1 MSEPN
6 NQEGIP
12 LQPLNAD
19 EDEQMTTPQ
28 ASRRLVEVINEEVRV
43 FHELLDCLHCEQ
55 QAIVDDDIDAMT
67 ATTARKTEYVILAQR
82 LEVERLR
89 LVQMLSEQLEVDA
102 EQADL
107 QKLVAV
113 IDSRH
118 SEDLARMRQVLLD
131 LNGKIRRTNENNA
144 FLIRQSKRYTDRCLD
159 ILTGDPSDRGM
170 YGKFG
175 KTVKRTQTPKSVLN
189 RTV

>member
-82 LEVERLR
+82 LEVERLH

-107 QKLVAV
+107 QKLVDV

>member
-82 LEVERLR
+82 LEGERMR
-89 LVQMLSEQLEVDA
+89 LVRMLSEQLEVDA

-107 QKLVAV
+107 QKLIAV

-175 KTVKRTQTPKSVLN
+175 KTVKRTQNPKSVLN

>member
-55 QAIVDDDIDAMT
+55 QAIVDDDIDAMM

-89 LVQMLSEQLEVDA
+89 LVRMLSEQLEVDA

-107 QKLVAV
+107 QKLIAV

>member
-1 MSEPN
+1 M
-6 NQEGIP
+6 
-12 LQPLNAD
+12 
-19 EDEQMTTPQ
+19 M
-28 ASRRLVEVINEEVRV
+28 
-43 FHELLDCLHCEQ
+43 
-55 QAIVDDDIDAMT
+55 

-82 LEVERLR
+82 LEGERLR
-89 LVQMLSEQLEVDA
+89 LVRMLSEQLEVDA

-107 QKLVAV
+107 QKLIAV

>member
-89 LVQMLSEQLEVDA
+89 LVRMLSEQLEVDA
-102 EQADL
+102 EQVDL
-107 QKLVAV
+107 QKLIAV

-175 KTVKRTQTPKSVLN
+175 KTVKRTQNPKSVLN

>member
-89 LVQMLSEQLEVDA
+89 LVRMLSEQLEVDA

-107 QKLVAV
+107 QKLIAV

>member
-107 QKLVAV
+107 QKLIAV

-175 KTVKRTQTPKSVLN
+175 KTVKRTQNPKSVLN

>member
-102 EQADL
+102 EQVDL
-107 QKLVAV
+107 QKLIAV

-175 KTVKRTQTPKSVLN
+175 KTVKRTQNPKSVLN

>member
-28 ASRRLVEVINEEVRV
+28 ASRRLVEEINEEVRV

-89 LVQMLSEQLEVDA
+89 LVRMLSEQLEVDA

-107 QKLVAV
+107 QKLIAV

>member
-89 LVQMLSEQLEVDA
+89 LVRMLSEQLEVDV

-107 QKLVAV
+107 QKLIAV

-175 KTVKRTQTPKSVLN
+175 KTVKRTQNPKSVLN

>member
-82 LEVERLR
+82 LEVERLH

-107 QKLVAV
+107 QKLIAV

>member
-55 QAIVDDDIDAMT
+55 QAIVDDDIDAMM

-82 LEVERLR
+82 LEGERLR
-89 LVQMLSEQLEVDA
+89 LVRMLSEQLEVDA

-107 QKLVAV
+107 QKLIAV

>member
-1 MSEPN
+1 MSERSN
-6 NQEGIP
+6 NEGIP
-12 LQPLNAD
+12 LQPLHAD
-19 EDEQMTTPQ
+19 EEMSTAA

-55 QAIVDDDIDAMT
+55 KAIVDDDIDAMT
-67 ATTARKTEYVILAQR
+67 ATTIRKTDQVILAQR
-82 LEVERLR
+82 LEGERLR
-89 LVQMLSEQLEVDA
+89 LVRMLSEQLEVDP
-102 EQADL
+102 EHADL
-107 QKLVAV
+107 QKLIAV

-118 SEDLARMRQVLLD
+118 SEELTRIRQVLLD

-144 FLIRQSKRYTDRCLD
+144 FLIRQSKRYTDRCLN

-175 KTVKRTQTPKSVLN
+175 KNVKRMQNPKPVLN
-189 RTV
+189 RTA

>member
-89 LVQMLSEQLEVDA
+89 LVRMLSEQLEVDA

-107 QKLVAV
+107 QKLIAV

-175 KTVKRTQTPKSVLN
+175 KTVKRTQNPKSVLN

>member
-89 LVQMLSEQLEVDA
+89 LVRMLSEQLEVDA

-107 QKLVAV
+107 QKLIAV

-175 KTVKRTQTPKSVLN
+175 KTVKRTQNPKSVLN
-189 RTV
+189 RTA

>member
-89 LVQMLSEQLEVDA
+89 LVRMLSEQLEVDA

-107 QKLVAV
+107 QKLIAV

-175 KTVKRTQTPKSVLN
+175 KTVKRTQAPKSVLN